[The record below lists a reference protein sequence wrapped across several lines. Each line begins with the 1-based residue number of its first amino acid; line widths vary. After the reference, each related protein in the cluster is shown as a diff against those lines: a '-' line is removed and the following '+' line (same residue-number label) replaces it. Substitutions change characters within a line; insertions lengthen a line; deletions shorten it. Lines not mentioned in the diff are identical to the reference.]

1 MSVKVLYRGADP
13 SICHSVASAQRMITR
28 SLSAGVPVWV
38 DFESPT
44 GEEVSLLTDVF
55 HFHPLAI
62 EDCLSGLQRPKIDE
76 YPGHL
81 FLVVHK
87 VSVETANGIYRPAE
101 FDVFIAREFIVTFH
115 TEETRSLDR
124 LREEY
129 CRAAVWKD
137 RSTGFLLQ
145 AVLGTL
151 IDDYFPVI
159 DDMGD
164 ELDGIERRVFQEPS
178 QELLTL
184 TFRLRR
190 SIFLV
195 RKSLSPER
203 DVLLGLLRRECPFMS
218 PEDRAYFMDVYDRI
232 LRLFDFADSMH
243 ELLSNAME
251 SYLSSTSNRLNEVM
265 KVLTIISTIMMPLT
279 LIAGIYGMNFRFM
292 PEIDWRYG
300 YPVALSAMA
309 VVTGIMLA
317 YFRRKGWF

>member
-1 MSVKVLYRGADP
+1 MGVKVMYRGADP
-13 SICHSVASAQRMITR
+13 STCHSAESARKAINR
-28 SLSAGVPVWV
+28 SLAGGIPVWV

-44 GEEVSLLTDVF
+44 DQEVSLLTDVF

-87 VSVETANGIYRPAE
+87 VSAETANGLYRPAE
-101 FDVFIAREFIVTFH
+101 FDVFVSREFIVTFH
-115 TEETRSLDR
+115 IEATRSLDR

-129 CRAAVWKD
+129 CRSAMWKD
-137 RSTGFLLQ
+137 KSTGFLLQ
-145 AVLGTL
+145 SILGTL

-164 ELDGIERRVFQEPS
+164 ELDRVERSVFQDPN
-178 QELLTL
+178 QEILAHTS
-184 TFRLRR
+184 RLRR

-203 DVLLGLLRRECPFMS
+203 DVLLGLLRRECTFMV
-218 PEDRAYFMDVYDRI
+218 PEDRAYFLDVYDRI

-251 SYLSSTSNRLNEVM
+251 AYLSSTSNKLNEVM
-265 KVLTIISTIMMPLT
+265 KVLTVISTIMMPLT
-279 LIAGIYGMNFRFM
+279 LIAGIYGMNFRYM

-300 YPVALSAMA
+300 YPFALSAMV
-309 VVTGIMLA
+309 VVTLVMLA
-317 YFRRKGWF
+317 YFRKKRWF